1 MVKITKYVTVFTMGL
16 LFLSLSVS
24 PASAKR
30 IKIDISGNA
39 RQTEADA
46 PVATDS
52 VAVPAP
58 ADEGPGVI
66 FPGKS
71 HSLAFSHFTWGAE
84 AGSSLD
90 LTTNDLS
97 TFDVDVV
104 LGFKNSFIKLAGIG
118 AGIHRSIH
126 TGNNFIPVYAVLR
139 TSFRRK
145 PSLFF
150 LNLQAGYSFNSISD
164 AGTLGDFTG
173 ALGVGINLQQSSVAK
188 SYIILS
194 GAYQYFST
202 ANLQKI
208 DLDQH
213 YIFFARLV
221 IGVNF

>member
-24 PASAKR
+24 PAAAKR

-39 RQTEADA
+39 RQTEADT
-46 PVATDS
+46 PLATDS